1 MTILQILIIAVAV
14 LLTGAILPGVKIRS
28 FWTAVIVAIV
38 LALLNFFVY
47 PVMVFL
53 SIPITIITFGLFLFV
68 INALIIMLASAL
80 IGGFRVDGF
89 WWALIFSIVLSFITY
104 LLEMI
109 LMPESA
115 NIAY

>member
-1 MTILQILIIAVAV
+1 MINIIIQILVIAVAV
-14 LLTGAILPGVKIRS
+14 LITAAILPGISIKN
-28 FWTAVIVAIV
+28 FGTAVIVAIV
-38 LALLNFFVY
+38 LGLLNYFVT

-68 INALIIMLASAL
+68 INALIIMLASSMV
-80 IGGFRVDGF
+80 GGFKVAGF

-109 LMPESA
+109 LLPQVQ
-115 NIAY
+115 